1 MGATTVEL
9 NGSEKPEEPQEL
21 EREVEGIRENID
33 DIVTELDRR
42 GHELLDW
49 RLQLRRHK
57 VLLLAVTAGCLAGL
71 SLTVALGMAKR
82 KRRNRFLAKAGRLR
96 DALAR
101 MIAHPER
108 VAQPQPGI
116 GKRALSAAVSAGVG
130 ALAKT
135 LVNQLAEAQ
144 EEPASFASS
153 SE

>member
-9 NGSEKPEEPQEL
+9 TGQDEPEKL
-21 EREVEGIRENID
+21 EREVEDIRENID

-49 RLQLRRHK
+49 RSQVQKHK
-57 VLLLAVTAGCLAGL
+57 LLLLAVGASCLVGL
-71 SLTVALGMAKR
+71 SLTMTVAAAKR
-82 KRRNRFLAKAGRLR
+82 RRQNRFFAKAARLR
-96 DALAR
+96 KALAR
-101 MIAHPER
+101 MIEHPEL

-116 GKRALSAAVSAGVG
+116 GKRALTAAVSAAVG

-135 LVNQLAEAQ
+135 LVREIAEAS
-144 EEPASFASS
+144 EPPRLASD

>member
-9 NGSEKPEEPQEL
+9 TGSEKPEEPQEL
-21 EREVEGIRENID
+21 EREVEDIRENID

-42 GHELLDW
+42 GQELLDW
-49 RLQLRRHK
+49 RLQLRKHK

-71 SLTVALGMAKR
+71 SLTLALGMAKR
-82 KRRNRFLAKAGRLR
+82 RRRNRFLAKAGRLR
-96 DALAR
+96 EALAR

-116 GKRALSAAVSAGVG
+116 GKRALSAAVGAGVS

-135 LVNQLAEAQ
+135 IVNQLAEGS
-144 EEPASFASS
+144 EPATLESS